1 MTTSR
6 RRNSAVLRLPF
17 LCLPILLLT
26 TLAGLANDS
35 TPAAINWCYQAY
47 RSNNYSEAV
56 SLCKP
61 AAESGDANAAF
72 IMASLMALEDF
83 GVKDFPASVYWLE
96 QAADNGH
103 VEAAYNLGISY
114 QNGHGVDQDFVTAAK
129 WYRLSAND
137 GSAKAQRNLA
147 MLYENGEGL
156 KQSDELAFYWY
167 RQAAESGLPDSQLK
181 IGLMYLEGRGISGSQ
196 QKGFDWIRKSAE
208 SGHEDAQLSL
218 ALLLDGN
225 GLGEGI
231 QWYEQA
237 AERNNIYALHNLAV
251 IYLRGDQ
258 VPQDL
263 DKALAYAE
271 RSVELG
277 NSESR
282 ALKQD
287 IEAALVE
294 AKVGGFDGPVT
305 TASQQAPIL
314 NRKPKTEPELI
325 AEVPAQPNAPEDGAA
340 QRVTPT
346 TTALKEPG
354 WDRKPGW
361 LDAQPSGRHTI
372 QLAVTRDLKA
382 LYRFIRDNN
391 LGDEGHIFQATAME
405 QALWVLVY
413 GDYASRRAAAA
424 AADNLPAM
432 VRKDMWIRRFGEV
445 KRQYLPQ

>member
-1 MTTSR
+1 
-6 RRNSAVLRLPF
+6 LRLPF

-26 TLAGLANDS
+26 TLTGIAKDS

-72 IMASLMALEDF
+72 IMASLMAMEEF
-83 GVKDFPASVYWLE
+83 GVKDFAASVYWLE

-114 QNGHGVDQDFVTAAK
+114 QNGHGVDQDFALAAK
-129 WYRLSAND
+129 WFRLSAND

-147 MLYENGEGL
+147 MLYEKGEGL

-167 RQAAESGLPDSQLK
+167 RQAAESGLVDSQLK
-181 IGLMYLEGRGISGSQ
+181 IGLMYLEARGVSGSQ

-258 VPQDL
+258 VTQDL

-314 NRKPKTEPELI
+314 NGQPKAEPELI
-325 AEVPAQPNAPEDGAA
+325 ADVPAQPNAPEARQSALKPA
-340 QRVTPT
+340 QQAKPR
-346 TTALKEPG
+346 AMSLKEPD
-354 WDRKPGW
+354 WERSPDW
-361 LDAQPSGRHTI
+361 LTAQPSGRHTI
-372 QLAVTRDLKA
+372 QLSVTSDLKG
-382 LYRFIRDNN
+382 LYRFVRDND
-391 LGDEGHIFQATAME
+391 LGDKGHFFRAPAIGQTH
-405 QALWVLVY
+405 WVLIY
-413 GDYASRRAAAA
+413 GDYDSRGAAAA
-424 AADNLPAM
+424 AADNLPGP
-432 VRKDMWIRRFGEV
+432 VRNDMWIRRFGEL